1 VRQSSPNAALADRWN
16 EAEGDEPTLRLLLA
30 EDEPTQRA
38 ILARML
44 TRAGYAVGAV
54 DNGQDALTEILSG
67 DYSLLVTDREMPGL
81 DGLQLC
87 QMVRAAKLP
96 SYVYILILTGLDST
110 SDAVAGL
117 KAGADDYVTKPARE
131 EELVARLSAGRRIVQ
146 LERSLLTANERIRQL
161 TVTDGLV
168 GTFNRRY
175 FDDQLPLTIAHA
187 QRYGGP
193 TSLVFCDVD
202 HFKKVNDTHGHR
214 AGDEVLVE
222 IAQRLRGTLRANG
235 WIARYGGEEF
245 AIVLPHTDATSAMSI
260 VERLRA
266 GIADRKIV
274 TRAGELEL
282 TASFGVASTSAP
294 GLSSPEVLVG
304 AADIALYRS
313 KADGR
318 NRATLHGDR

>member
-1 VRQSSPNAALADRWN
+1 MRGSPTAALVEQRIEFAG
-16 EAEGDEPTLRLLLA
+16 EEPALRLLLA

-44 TRAGYAVGAV
+44 TRAGYAVTAV
-54 DNGQDALTEILSG
+54 DNGQDALDQILSG
-67 DYSLLVTDREMPGL
+67 AYSLLVTDREMPSL

-96 SYVYILILTGLDST
+96 SYVYILILTGLDS
-110 SDAVAGL
+110 SNDAVAGL

-146 LERSLLTANERIRQL
+146 LERSLLEANERIRHL

-175 FDDQLPLTIAHA
+175 FDDQLPLTISHT
-187 QRYGGP
+187 QRYGGS

-202 HFKKVNDTHGHR
+202 HFKKINDTHGHR
-214 AGDEVLVE
+214 VGDEVLVE
-222 IAQRLRGTLRANG
+222 IAQRLRGTLRAND

-245 AIVLPHTDATSAMSI
+245 AIVLPETAADPAMSI
-260 VERLRA
+260 AERLRT
-266 GIADRKIV
+266 GLADSRIR
-274 TRAGELEL
+274 TSAGELAL
-282 TASFGVASTSAP
+282 TASFGVASTSLPA
-294 GLSSPEVLVG
+294 LSSAEALVG
-304 AADIALYRS
+304 AADVALYRS
-313 KADGR
+313 KASGR
-318 NRATLHGDR
+318 NCATLHGDR